1 MNLVGKCSSVL
12 KKSGKYIKWV
22 STVIDKKYIREKPF
36 YFLRNFIYSIFY
48 LNVLTANQFMNH
60 THFQIS
66 SRQRLPWWLFNLSLP
81 TYLETVLKLLA
92 DKVECH
98 GVDAGIK
105 GGHIDT
111 NVV

>member
-1 MNLVGKCSSVL
+1 MK
-12 KKSGKYIKWV
+12 
-22 STVIDKKYIREKPF
+22 
-36 YFLRNFIYSIFY
+36 
-48 LNVLTANQFMNH
+48 H